1 MSCAAINLDDE
12 HVCLSLFHLPSR
24 PLTLQT
30 TVSPP
35 HSHIYPRNTAMST
48 PLLPHFSFITYRVLR
63 RAFTCTRLP
72 SLSSSFPCTKQLRWA
87 SSVPNQDPKTA
98 KGITKEENAE
108 QKETQKEKVEL
119 KAKEG
124 RYKGLTVLEGSLPQD
139 ASTFNESLSRMY
151 LPLRLLHL
159 VSVCFHSWL

>member
-1 MSCAAINLDDE
+1 MMSMYVSHFI
-12 HVCLSLFHLPSR
+12 SLLIPSH
-24 PLTLQT
+24 
-30 TVSPP
+30 SFFS
-35 HSHIYPRNTAMST
+35 HSHFTTSLPYIPSKHSNVHSS
-48 PLLPHFSFITYRVLR
+48 PSSLLIQTYRVLR

-72 SLSSSFPCTKQLRWA
+72 SLSSSFSPTKQLRWA
-87 SSVPNQDPKTA
+87 SSVPNQDPNTA

-124 RYKGLTVLEGSLPQD
+124 KYKGLTVLEGSLPQD

-151 LPLRLLHL
+151 LPLPLFHF
-159 VSVCFHSWL
+159 VSVSFSFLALV

>member
-1 MSCAAINLDDE
+1 MSLISSPFSSPHTHSSHTAI
-12 HVCLSLFHLPSR
+12 
-24 PLTLQT
+24 
-30 TVSPP
+30 SPP
-35 HSHIYPRNTAMST
+35 RSQIYPRNTAMST

-72 SLSSSFPCTKQLRWA
+72 SLSSFSLTKQLRWA
-87 SSVPNQDPKTA
+87 SSVPNQDPNTA

-124 RYKGLTVLEGSLPQD
+124 KYKGLTVLEGSLPQD

-151 LPLRLLHL
+151 LPLPLFHF
-159 VSVCFHSWL
+159 VSVSFSFLALV